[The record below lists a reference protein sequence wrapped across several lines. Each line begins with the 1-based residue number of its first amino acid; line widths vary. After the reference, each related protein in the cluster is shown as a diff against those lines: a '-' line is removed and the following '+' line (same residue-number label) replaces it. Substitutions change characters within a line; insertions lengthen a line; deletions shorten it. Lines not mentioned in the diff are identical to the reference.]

1 MNIHISAS
9 ELAIL
14 TGHNTYRDKSELYI
28 KYWKK
33 YWKNDYDTIVSKLN
47 KQNKV
52 PKLPETSGQA
62 VVRIAK
68 ANNISTRDVKQLFE
82 VSKEKDASKVN
93 KKKDEILK
101 RVVKELP
108 INLKNDFIKSANSL
122 AYTGFGTRNE
132 TNAVKIYED
141 MSGNNVD
148 ILTKYFHNDIFII
161 EEYDNQPD
169 VWSIG
174 GKIDGL
180 VEQDKNNLDTD
191 IVLEI
196 KNRMNGLF
204 NKLRDY
210 EKVQCFA
217 YMFILDKRR
226 VHLAEC
232 YKNTKGSTM
241 NIIDIVWDEHFWF
254 DKIINKLSDF
264 VDDFYAFLKDEKRK
278 IEILS

>member
-33 YWKNDYDTIVSKLN
+33 YWKEDYDAIVSKLN
-47 KQNKV
+47 KQNKAL
-52 PKLPETSGQA
+52 KLPETNGQA
-62 VVRIAK
+62 VARIAK
-68 ANNISTRDVKQLFE
+68 ENNISTKDVKQLFAA
-82 VSKEKDASKVN
+82 SKEKDATKVN

-101 RVVKELP
+101 RVVKGLP
-108 INLKNDFIKSANSL
+108 DNLKNDFVKSANSL

-141 MSGNNVD
+141 LSGNSVD

-161 EEYDNQPD
+161 EEFENKPD
-169 VWSIG
+169 VWSLG

-180 VEQDKNNLDTD
+180 VKQEKNNLDSD

-204 NKLRDY
+204 KKLRDY

-232 YKNTKGSTM
+232 YKNTSGSTM
-241 NIIDIVWDEHFWF
+241 NILDIEWDEKFWF
-254 DKIINKLSDF
+254 DKVVNKISDF
-264 VDDFYAFLKDEKRK
+264 VDDFYTFLKDEKRK
-278 IEILS
+278 LEILS